1 MPPLP
6 SNLAARLT
14 NHSLSSYYGAV
25 AVYSGSA
32 SRSRPVSATTFKA
45 SSTAGMLFDSY
56 DDDYNNYYNNNNNN
70 DNNL

>member
-1 MPPLP
+1 
-6 SNLAARLT
+6 
-14 NHSLSSYYGAV
+14 
-25 AVYSGSA
+25 VYSGSA